1 MIRKIKIDPFVYAIV
16 SAVLLAYFIP
26 FFGDRALVKPIL
38 LGISSVGIS
47 LIFFFY
53 GLKLNYTII
62 KEVIK
67 NWRVH
72 LIVQSATFILFPL
85 IVLLFYPFIK
95 TDIAHTLWLAVFFL
109 AVLPSSVSASVV
121 MVAVA
126 KGNVP
131 AAIFNASLSGII
143 GILITPIW
151 MSYFIEVETMEF
163 DFSEIYF
170 NLVTE
175 IIIPLALG
183 IILQRFF
190 GGWAIRNTA
199 KISMF
204 DKTIILLIVF
214 KSFSESFL
222 EGIFNSIGVFDM
234 TILIF
239 AVILLFWFVYYIIRF
254 VCFRLNINREDS
266 IAIQFC
272 GSKKSLI
279 HGSVMSKIMFANL
292 PFVGI
297 MLLPLMLFH
306 GFQIVFVSFI
316 AAKKAKEVA

>member
-1 MIRKIKIDPFVYAIV
+1 MLKKIKIDPFVYAII
-16 SAVLLAYFIP
+16 SAVLFAYLVP
-26 FFGDRALVKPIL
+26 FFGNKELVKPIL
-38 LGISSVGIS
+38 LGVSSIGIS

-67 NWRVH
+67 NWKVH
-72 LIVQSATFILFPL
+72 IIVQSATFILFPL

-95 TDIAHTLWLAVFFL
+95 TDTAHTLWLAVFFL

-131 AAIFNASLSGII
+131 AAIFNASISGII

-151 MSYFIEVETMEF
+151 MSYFISVETMEF

-170 NLVTE
+170 KLVTE
-175 IIIPLALG
+175 IIIPLVLG
-183 IILQRFF
+183 ILLQRFF
-190 GGWAIRNTA
+190 GNWAIRNAA

-214 KSFSESFL
+214 KSFSSSFL
-222 EGIFNSIGVFDM
+222 EGIFNSIGLMDM
-234 TILIF
+234 FLLAL
-239 AVILLFWFVYYIIRF
+239 AVILLFWMVYYIIKY
-254 VCFRLNINREDS
+254 VCFRFNINREDS

-316 AAKKAKEVA
+316 AAKKAKEIS

>member
-1 MIRKIKIDPFVYAIV
+1 MISKIKIEPFVFAII
-16 SAVLLAYFIP
+16 SAVLLAYLIP
-26 FFGDRALVKPIL
+26 FFGNKELVKPIL

-62 KEVIK
+62 KEVLK
-67 NWRVH
+67 KWKVH
-72 LIVQSATFILFPL
+72 LIVQLATFVLFPL
-85 IVLLFYPFIK
+85 IVLLFYPFIR
-95 TDIAHTLWLAVFFL
+95 TDTAHTLWLAVFFL

-131 AAIFNASLSGII
+131 AAIFNASISGII

-151 MSYFIEVETMEF
+151 MSYFIQVETMDF
-163 DFSEIYF
+163 DFTEIYF
-170 NLVTE
+170 KLVTE
-175 IIIPLALG
+175 IIVPLILG
-183 IILQRFF
+183 ILLQRFF
-190 GGWAIRNTA
+190 GNWAIRNAA
-199 KISMF
+199 KISLF
-204 DKTIILLIVF
+204 DKSIILLIVF

-222 EGIFNSIGVFDM
+222 EGIFNSIGLVD
-234 TILIF
+234 L
-239 AVILLFWFVYYIIRF
+239 ALLALSVILLFWLVYYIIKLVCYRF
-254 VCFRLNINREDS
+254 DINREDS

-279 HGSVMSKIMFANL
+279 HASVMSKIMFAHL

-297 MLLPLMLFH
+297 MLLPVMLFH
-306 GFQIVFVSFI
+306 GFQIVFISFI
-316 AAKKAKEVA
+316 AAKKAKEIN

>member
-1 MIRKIKIDPFVYAIV
+1 MLKKIKIDPFVFAII
-16 SAVLLAYFIP
+16 SAVFIAYLIP
-26 FFGDRALVKPIL
+26 FFGNKELVKPIL
-38 LGISSVGIS
+38 LGISSIGIS

-67 NWRVH
+67 NWKVH

-85 IVLLFYPFIK
+85 IVLLFYPFLNSETGHI
-95 TDIAHTLWLAVFFL
+95 LWLSVFFL

-143 GILITPIW
+143 GILITPLW
-151 MSYFIEVETMEF
+151 MSYFIAVKNMEF
-163 DFSEIYF
+163 DFTEIYF
-170 NLVTE
+170 KLITE
-175 IIIPLALG
+175 IIVPLVLG
-183 IILQRFF
+183 ILLQRFF
-190 GGWAIRNTA
+190 GSWAIRNAA

-222 EGIFNSIGVFDM
+222 NGIFNAIGLMDM
-234 TILIF
+234 FLLAL
-239 AVILLFWFVYYIIRF
+239 AVILLFWLVYYSIKY
-254 VCFRLNINREDS
+254 VCFQFNINREDT

-279 HGSVMSKIMFANL
+279 HGSVMSKIMFAHL

-297 MLLPLMLFH
+297 MLLPVMLFH

-316 AAKKAKEVA
+316 AAKKAKEIR

>member
-1 MIRKIKIDPFVYAIV
+1 MSSKIKIDPFVYAIV
-16 SAVLLAYFIP
+16 SAVFLSYLIP
-26 FFGDRALVKPIL
+26 FFGNKELVKPIL
-38 LGISSVGIS
+38 LEVSSIGIS

-62 KEVIK
+62 KEVVK

-72 LIVQSATFILFPL
+72 LIVQCATFLLFPL
-85 IVLLFYPFIK
+85 LVLLIYPFIK
-95 TDIAHTLWLAVFFL
+95 TDLAHTLWLSVFFL

-131 AAIFNASLSGII
+131 VAIFNASLSGII

-151 MSYFIEVETMEF
+151 MSYFIDVQTMEF
-163 DFSEIYF
+163 DFNEIYF

-175 IIIPLALG
+175 IIVPLALG
-183 IILQRFF
+183 IVLQRYI
-190 GGWAIRNTA
+190 GGWAIRNTE

-204 DKTIILLIVF
+204 DKSIILIIVF

-222 EGIFNSIGVFDM
+222 EGIFKTIGFSDM
-234 TILIF
+234 AILILS
-239 AVILLFWFVYYIIRF
+239 VIFLFWLVYYIIKF

-316 AAKKAKEVA
+316 AAKRAKEVS

>member
-1 MIRKIKIDPFVYAIV
+1 MNKFKIDLFVFAIILTVTFAYIFPF
-16 SAVLLAYFIP
+16 L
-26 FFGDRALVKPIL
+26 GNRTLVKPL
-38 LGISSVGIS
+38 LLAISGVGIS
-47 LIFFFY
+47 IIFFFY

-67 NWRVH
+67 NWKVH
-72 LIVQSATFILFPL
+72 VIVQSATFILFPL
-85 IVLLFYPFIK
+85 LVLLFYPFIK
-95 TDIAHTLWLAVFFL
+95 TDDAHTLWLAVFFL

-151 MSYFIEVETMEF
+151 MSYFIEAQTVDF

-170 NLVTE
+170 SLVVE
-175 IIIPLALG
+175 IIIPLILG
-183 IILQRFF
+183 IFLQRYL
-190 GGWAIRNTA
+190 GAWAFRNVA
-199 KISMF
+199 KISLF
-204 DKTIILLIVF
+204 DKTIILLIVY
-214 KSFSESFL
+214 KSFSESFHN
-222 EGIFNSIGVFDM
+222 GIFSSIGLLDM
-234 TILIF
+234 LLLTL
-239 AVILLFWFVYYIIRF
+239 VVVTLFWVVYYSIKY
-254 VCFRLNINREDS
+254 VCFQFNINREDT

-279 HGSVMSKIMFANL
+279 HGSVMSKIMFAHL

-297 MLLPLMLFH
+297 MLLPVMLFH

-316 AAKKAKEVA
+316 AARKAKEIR

>member
-1 MIRKIKIDPFVYAIV
+1 MMNKIKIDPFVYAII
-16 SAVLLAYFIP
+16 SAVFLAYLIP

-67 NWRVH
+67 NWKVH
-72 LIVQSATFILFPL
+72 VIVQSATFILFPL
-85 IVLLFYPFIK
+85 IVLLFYPFVR

-151 MSYFIEVETMEF
+151 MSYFIEVQTMEF

-175 IIIPLALG
+175 IIVPLILG
-183 IILQRFF
+183 ILLQRFF
-190 GGWAIRNTA
+190 GVWAIRNAA

-204 DKTIILLIVF
+204 DKSIILLIVF

-222 EGIFNSIGVFDM
+222 EGIFNSIGIFDM

-239 AVILLFWFVYYIIRF
+239 AVIFLFWLVYYIIRF

-316 AAKKAKEVA
+316 AAKKAKEIL

>member
-1 MIRKIKIDPFVYAIV
+1 MLKKIKIEPFVLAII
-16 SAVLLAYFIP
+16 STVLLAYLIP
-26 FFGDRALVKPIL
+26 FFGNKEMVKPIL
-38 LGISSVGIS
+38 LGVSGVGIS

-62 KEVIK
+62 KEVLK
-67 NWRVH
+67 NWKVH

-85 IVLLFYPFIK
+85 IVLLFYPFIR
-95 TDIAHTLWLAVFFL
+95 TDTAHTLWLAVFFL
-109 AVLPSSVSASVV
+109 AALPSSVSASVV

-151 MSYFIEVETMEF
+151 MSYFIQVETMDF

-170 NLVTE
+170 NLITE
-175 IIIPLALG
+175 IIVPLILG
-183 IILQRFF
+183 ILLQRFF
-190 GGWAIRNTA
+190 GGWAIRHAA
-199 KISMF
+199 KISTF
-204 DKTIILLIVF
+204 DKSIILLIVF

-222 EGIFNSIGVFDM
+222 NGIFSSIGIVDM
-234 TILIF
+234 LLLAM
-239 AVILLFWFVYYIIRF
+239 AVILLFWFVYYTLKFI
-254 VCFRLNINREDS
+254 CYRLDINREDS
-266 IAIQFC
+266 IAILFC

-279 HGSVMSKIMFANL
+279 HASVMSKIMFAHL

-297 MLLPLMLFH
+297 MLLPVMLFH

-316 AAKKAKEVA
+316 AAKKAKEIL

>member
-1 MIRKIKIDPFVYAIV
+1 MRKIKIDPFVFAIILTV
-16 SAVLLAYFIP
+16 IFAYVFP
-26 FFGDRALVKPIL
+26 FLGNRELVKPLL

-62 KEVIK
+62 KEVVK
-67 NWRVH
+67 NWKVH
-72 LIVQSATFILFPL
+72 VIVQAATFILFPL
-85 IVLLFYPFIK
+85 LVLLFYPFIK
-95 TDIAHTLWLAVFFL
+95 TDSAHTLWLAVFFL

-151 MSYFIEVETMEF
+151 MSYFITVETIAF

-170 NLVTE
+170 SLVVE
-175 IIIPLALG
+175 IIIPLILG
-183 IILQRFF
+183 IILQRYF
-190 GGWAIRNTA
+190 GAWAFRNA
-199 KISMF
+199 PKISLF
-204 DKTIILLIVF
+204 DKSIILLIVY

-222 EGIFNSIGVFDM
+222 NGIFSSIGILDM
-234 TILIF
+234 LLLI
-239 AVILLFWFVYYIIRF
+239 VVVVTLFWVVYYSIKY
-254 VCFRLNINREDS
+254 VCFQLNINREDS
-266 IAIQFC
+266 IAILFC

-279 HGSVMSKIMFANL
+279 HGSVMSKIMFAHL

-297 MLLPLMLFH
+297 MLLPVMLFH

-316 AAKKAKEVA
+316 AAKKAKEIP

>member
-1 MIRKIKIDPFVYAIV
+1 MLKKIKIDPFVYAII
-16 SAVLLAYFIP
+16 SAVLLAYLIP
-26 FFGDRALVKPIL
+26 FFGNRAFVKPIL
-38 LGISSVGIS
+38 WTVSGAGIS

-62 KEVIK
+62 REVLK
-67 NWRVH
+67 KWKLH
-72 LIVQSATFILFPL
+72 LIVQTATFILFPL
-85 IVLLFYPFIK
+85 LVLLFYPFIE
-95 TDIAHTLWLAVFFL
+95 TDMGHTLWLAVFFL

-131 AAIFNASLSGII
+131 AAIFNASISGII

-151 MSYFIEVETMEF
+151 MSYFIEVKTMEF

-170 NLVTE
+170 SLITE
-175 IIIPLALG
+175 IIVPLFLG
-183 IILQRFF
+183 ILLQRFF
-190 GGWAIRNTA
+190 GGWAVRNA
-199 KISMF
+199 FKIALF
-204 DKTIILLIVF
+204 DKSIILLIVF
-214 KSFSESFL
+214 KSFSESFAN
-222 EGIFNSIGVFDM
+222 GIFSSIGILDM
-234 TILIF
+234 LLL
-239 AVILLFWFVYYIIRF
+239 ALVVIALFWLVYYIIKF
-254 VCFRLNINREDS
+254 VCFRFNINREDS

-279 HGSVMSKIMFANL
+279 HGSVMSKIMFAHL

-306 GFQIVFVSFI
+306 GFQIVFISFI
-316 AAKKAKEVA
+316 AARKAKEIR

>member
-1 MIRKIKIDPFVYAIV
+1 MMNKIKIDPFVYAII
-16 SAVLLAYFIP
+16 SAVFLAYLIP

-67 NWRVH
+67 NWQVH
-72 LIVQSATFILFPL
+72 VIVQSATFILFPL
-85 IVLLFYPFIK
+85 IVLLFYPFIR

-151 MSYFIEVETMEF
+151 MSYFIEVQTMEF

-175 IIIPLALG
+175 IIVPLILG
-183 IILQRFF
+183 ILLQRFF
-190 GGWAIRNTA
+190 GVWAIRNAA

-204 DKTIILLIVF
+204 DKSIILLIVF

-222 EGIFNSIGVFDM
+222 EGIFNSIGIFDM

-239 AVILLFWFVYYIIRF
+239 AVILLFWLVYYIIKF

-316 AAKKAKEVA
+316 AAKKAKEIL

>member
-1 MIRKIKIDPFVYAIV
+1 MIKKIKIDPFVYAII
-16 SAVLLAYFIP
+16 SSVLLAYLIP
-26 FFGDRALVKPIL
+26 FFGNKEVIKPIL
-38 LGISSVGIS
+38 LAVSSVGIS

-62 KEVIK
+62 KEVLK
-67 NWRVH
+67 NWKVH

-95 TDIAHTLWLAVFFL
+95 TDTAHTLWLAVFFL

-131 AAIFNASLSGII
+131 AAIFNASISGII

-151 MSYFIEVETMEF
+151 MSYFIAVETMEF

-170 NLVTE
+170 KLVTE
-175 IIIPLALG
+175 IIIPLILG
-183 IILQRFF
+183 ILLQRFF
-190 GGWAIRNTA
+190 GGWAIRKA
-199 KISMF
+199 SKISLF
-204 DKTIILLIVF
+204 DKSIILLIVF
-214 KSFSESFL
+214 KSFSESFK
-222 EGIFNSIGVFDM
+222 EGIFNTIGIFDLV
-234 TILIF
+234 ILTL
-239 AVILLFWFVYYIIRF
+239 AVITLFWLVYYIIKF

-316 AAKKAKEVA
+316 AAKKANEIS

>member
-1 MIRKIKIDPFVYAIV
+1 MIKKIKIDPFVFAIIL
-16 SAVLLAYFIP
+16 AVFMAYLIP
-26 FFGDRALVKPIL
+26 FFGDKDFTKPIL
-38 LGISSVGIS
+38 LGISTVGIS

-67 NWRVH
+67 NWKVH

-95 TDIAHTLWLAVFFL
+95 TDTAHTLWLAVFFL
-109 AVLPSSVSASVV
+109 AALPSSVSASVV

-131 AAIFNASLSGII
+131 AAIFNASISGII
-143 GILITPIW
+143 GIFLTPIW
-151 MSYFIEVETMEF
+151 MSYFINVETVDF

-170 NLVTE
+170 KLITE
-175 IIIPLALG
+175 IIVPLTLG
-183 IILQRFF
+183 ILLQRFF
-190 GGWAIRNTA
+190 GGWAIRNAT
-199 KISMF
+199 KIGLF
-204 DKTIILLIVF
+204 DKTIILIIVF

-222 EGIFNSIGVFDM
+222 NGIFNSIGLIDM
-234 TILIF
+234 MILAA
-239 AVILLFWFVYYIIRF
+239 AVITLFWVVYYSIMYFCKI
-254 VCFRLNINREDS
+254 LNVNREDA

-292 PFVGI
+292 PFIGI

-316 AAKKAKEVA
+316 AAKKAKEVV

>member
-1 MIRKIKIDPFVYAIV
+1 MMNKIKIDPFVYAII
-16 SAVLLAYFIP
+16 SAVFLAYLIP

-62 KEVIK
+62 KEVVK

-85 IVLLFYPFIK
+85 IVLLFYPFIR

-151 MSYFIEVETMEF
+151 MSYFIQVETMEF

-175 IIIPLALG
+175 IIVPLALG
-183 IILQRFF
+183 ILLQRFF
-190 GGWAIRNTA
+190 GVWAIRNTA

-204 DKTIILLIVF
+204 DKSIILLIVF

-239 AVILLFWFVYYIIRF
+239 AVIFLFWFVYYIIKF

>member
-1 MIRKIKIDPFVYAIV
+1 MMSKIKIDPFVYAII
-16 SAVLLAYFIP
+16 SAVLLAYLFP
-26 FFGDRALVKPIL
+26 FFGDRALVKPLL

-62 KEVIK
+62 KEVVK

-95 TDIAHTLWLAVFFL
+95 TDDAHTLWLAVFFL

-131 AAIFNASLSGII
+131 AAIFNASISGII

-151 MSYFIEVETMEF
+151 MSYFISVETMEF

-170 NLVTE
+170 SLIAE
-175 IIIPLALG
+175 IIVPLIFG
-183 IILQRFF
+183 IFLQKYF
-190 GGWAIRNTA
+190 GNWAIRYA
-199 KISMF
+199 SKISLF
-204 DKTIILLIVF
+204 DKSIILIIVY

-222 EGIFNSIGVFDM
+222 NGIFNTIGIFDM
-234 TILIF
+234 VVLAS
-239 AVILLFWFVYYIIRF
+239 AVILLFWVVYYSIKY
-254 VCFRLNINREDS
+254 VCYRLNINREDS

-316 AAKKAKEVA
+316 AAKKAKEIR

>member
-1 MIRKIKIDPFVYAIV
+1 MMNKIKIDPFVYAII
-16 SAVLLAYFIP
+16 STVLLAYLIP
-26 FFGDRALVKPIL
+26 FFGNREFMKPVL
-38 LGISSVGIS
+38 LTISSVGIS

-62 KEVIK
+62 KEVLKKWKI
-67 NWRVH
+67 H
-72 LIVQSATFILFPL
+72 LIVQSATFILFPIL
-85 IVLLFYPFIK
+85 VLLFYPFIK
-95 TDIAHTLWLAVFFL
+95 SDTAHTLWLAVFFL

-131 AAIFNASLSGII
+131 VAIFNASISGII

-151 MSYFIEVETMEF
+151 MSYFIEVKTMEF
-163 DFSEIYF
+163 DFSQIYF
-170 NLVTE
+170 SLVTE
-175 IIIPLALG
+175 IIVPLALG
-183 IILQRFF
+183 ILLQRFF
-190 GGWAIRNTA
+190 GNWAIRNSA
-199 KISMF
+199 KISLF
-204 DKTIILLIVF
+204 DKSIILLIVY

-222 EGIFNSIGVFDM
+222 SGIFSSIGVFDM
-234 TILIF
+234 LLLALVAI
-239 AVILLFWFVYYIIRF
+239 VLFWLVYYILKF

-279 HGSVMSKIMFANL
+279 HASVMSKIMFAHL

-297 MLLPLMLFH
+297 MLLPVMLYH
-306 GFQIVFVSFI
+306 GFQIVFMSFI
-316 AAKKAKEVA
+316 AGKKAKEVI

>member
-1 MIRKIKIDPFVYAIV
+1 MSKFKIDPFVFAIILTV
-16 SAVLLAYFIP
+16 TFAYVFP
-26 FFGDRALVKPIL
+26 FLGNKELVKPL
-38 LGISSVGIS
+38 LLAISSVGIS

-62 KEVIK
+62 KEVVK
-67 NWRVH
+67 NWKVH
-72 LIVQSATFILFPL
+72 LIVQSATFVLFPL
-85 IVLLFYPFIK
+85 LVLFFYPFIK
-95 TDIAHTLWLAVFFL
+95 TDSAHTLWLAVFFL

-151 MSYFIEVETMEF
+151 MSYFIAVETMEF

-170 NLVTE
+170 SLVVE
-175 IIIPLALG
+175 IIIPLLLG
-183 IILQRFF
+183 ILLQRYF
-190 GGWAIRNTA
+190 GNWAIRNAA
-199 KISMF
+199 KISLF
-204 DKTIILLIVF
+204 DKSIILLIVY

-222 EGIFNSIGVFDM
+222 NGIFRSIGILDM
-234 TILIF
+234 LLLILV
-239 AVILLFWFVYYIIRF
+239 VITLFWLVYYIINY
-254 VCFRLNINREDS
+254 VCFQFNINREDS
-266 IAIQFC
+266 IAILFC

-279 HGSVMSKIMFANL
+279 HGSVMSKIMFAHL

-297 MLLPLMLFH
+297 MLLPVMLFH

-316 AAKKAKEVA
+316 AARKAKEIR

>member
-1 MIRKIKIDPFVYAIV
+1 MMRKIKIDPFVFSIV
-16 SAVLLAYFIP
+16 LAVTMAYLFP
-26 FFGDRALVKPIL
+26 FFGNKALFKPLL

-62 KEVIK
+62 KEVVK

-85 IVLLFYPFIK
+85 IVLLFYPFVQ
-95 TDIAHTLWLAVFFL
+95 TDTAHTLWLAVFFL

-151 MSYFIEVETMEF
+151 MSYFIEAQTMEF

-170 NLVTE
+170 SLITE
-175 IIIPLALG
+175 IIVPLVLG
-183 IILQRFF
+183 ILLQRYF
-190 GGWAIRNTA
+190 GIWAIRNSS
-199 KISMF
+199 KISLF
-204 DKTIILLIVF
+204 DKSIILLIVF

-222 EGIFNSIGVFDM
+222 NGIFRSIGILDM
-234 TILIF
+234 LLLILV
-239 AVILLFWFVYYIIRF
+239 VITLFWLVYYIIKF
-254 VCFRLNINREDS
+254 VCFRFNINREDS

-279 HGSVMSKIMFANL
+279 HGSVMSKIMFAHL
-292 PFVGI
+292 PYVGI

-316 AAKKAKEVA
+316 AAKKAKEIN

>member
-1 MIRKIKIDPFVYAIV
+1 MMSKIKIDPFVFAIISTV
-16 SAVLLAYFIP
+16 FLAYLIP

-151 MSYFIEVETMEF
+151 MSYFIEVQTMEF

-183 IILQRFF
+183 ILLQRFF
-190 GGWAIRNTA
+190 GGWAIRHSD
-199 KISMF
+199 KISLF
-204 DKTIILLIVF
+204 DKSIILLIVF

-222 EGIFNSIGVFDM
+222 EGIFNSIGIFDM

-239 AVILLFWFVYYIIRF
+239 AVIFLFWLVYYIIKF
-254 VCFRLNINREDS
+254 ICFRLNINREDS

-316 AAKKAKEVA
+316 AAKKAKEIL

>member
-1 MIRKIKIDPFVYAIV
+1 MLKRIKIEPFVFAIMFTI
-16 SAVLLAYFIP
+16 LLAYLIP
-26 FFGDRALVKPIL
+26 FLGNKELVKPII
-38 LGISSVGIS
+38 LGISSIGIS

-67 NWRVH
+67 NWKVH
-72 LIVQSATFILFPL
+72 LIIQSATFILFPL
-85 IVLLFYPFIK
+85 IVLLFYPFLSSETGHI
-95 TDIAHTLWLAVFFL
+95 LWLAVFFL

-131 AAIFNASLSGII
+131 AAIFNASISGII

-151 MSYFIEVETMEF
+151 MSYFISAKNLDF
-163 DFSEIYF
+163 DFTEIYF
-170 NLVTE
+170 KLITE
-175 IIIPLALG
+175 IIVPLVLG
-183 IILQRFF
+183 ILLQRYF
-190 GGWAIRNTA
+190 GSWAIRNA
-199 KISMF
+199 ARISFF
-204 DKTIILLIVF
+204 DKAIILLIVY
-214 KSFSESFL
+214 KSFSSSFL
-222 EGIFNSIGVFDM
+222 EGVFNSIGLVDM
-234 TILIF
+234 LILAL
-239 AVILLFWFVYYIIRF
+239 AVVVLFWVVYYIIKY
-254 VCFRLNINREDS
+254 VCFQFNINREDS

-279 HGSVMSKIMFANL
+279 HASVMSKIMFANL

-297 MLLPLMLFH
+297 MLLPVMLFH

-316 AAKKAKEVA
+316 AAKKAKEIV

>member
-1 MIRKIKIDPFVYAIV
+1 MMNKIKIDRFVFAIIF
-16 SAVLLAYFIP
+16 AVTLAYVFP
-26 FFGDRALVKPIL
+26 FFGNRALAKPLL
-38 LGISSVGIS
+38 LGISGAGIS

-62 KEVIK
+62 KEVFK

-72 LIVQSATFILFPL
+72 VIVQSATFILFPIL
-85 IVLLFYPFIK
+85 VLLFYPFIK
-95 TDIAHTLWLAVFFL
+95 TDMQHTLWLAVFFL

-151 MSYFIEVETMEF
+151 MSYFIEAQTVEF
-163 DFSEIYF
+163 DFTEIYVS
-170 NLVTE
+170 LVTE
-175 IIIPLALG
+175 IIIPLILG
-183 IILQRFF
+183 IFLQRYF
-190 GGWAIRNTA
+190 GIWAVRNAA
-199 KISMF
+199 KISLF
-204 DKTIILLIVF
+204 DKTIILVIVF
-214 KSFSESFL
+214 KSFSESFIN
-222 EGIFNSIGVFDM
+222 GIFSSIGVWDM
-234 TILIF
+234 AFLIF
-239 AVILLFWFVYYIIRF
+239 VVIALFWLVYYIIKF
-254 VCFRLNINREDS
+254 VCFRFNINREDS

-279 HGSVMSKIMFANL
+279 HGSVMSKIMFAHL

-297 MLLPLMLFH
+297 MLLPVMLYH
-306 GFQIVFVSFI
+306 GFQIVFMSFI
-316 AAKKAKEVA
+316 AVKKAKEIR